1 MQTPNFM
8 KPELAPNG
16 HSPPLLS
23 STSGC
28 IPAPG
33 MALRASLSSSFP
45 IVVPYIAVSTSARTL
60 LHVLPKFPKGLRLQ
74 QGYIGEKL
82 TSITTSRR
90 FSK

>member
-1 MQTPNFM
+1 MQTPDFM

-45 IVVPYIAVSTSARTL
+45 IVVPYIAVSTSARTH
-60 LHVLPKFPKGLRLQ
+60 LHVLPKRVTFTTRL
-74 QGYIGEKL
+74 Y
-82 TSITTSRR
+82 RR
-90 FSK
+90 KVNLDHNF